1 MDSPLFWDGALF
13 PPKFCFTLTV
23 KSNISGRACGG
34 REGSMSNACPAK
46 RTSGSGDLVGIGGG
60 EGLTNGL
67 NGGVLMVEG
76 RFSITTGRFA
86 GRLCGPIKGREAV
99 ALMVTSV

>member
-46 RTSGSGDLVGIGGG
+46 RTSGSGDSVGIGGG
-60 EGLTNGL
+60 EGLANGL
-67 NGGVLMVEG
+67 NCGVLMVEGG
-76 RFSITTGRFA
+76 RFSITTGRFG
-86 GRLCGPIKGREAV
+86 GRR
-99 ALMVTSV
+99 